1 MEDIQRRINMGI
13 FYMGFID
20 NNIEKGLRYT
30 SRALLLETKKIIDEY
45 PEHTTVLNLRYQKA
59 QQEYETKFGKLEKE
73 LQ

>member
-1 MEDIQRRINMGI
+1 MEDIQRRIDLGI
-13 FYMGFID
+13 FYMGFVE
-20 NNIEKGLRYT
+20 NNIKKGFQYT
-30 SRALLLETKKIIDEY
+30 SRALLLEAKKIIDEY